1 MSNIGVLVFI
11 LCITVYIPL
20 NSAYNMKMTTAFAP
34 LSNYKEKVSTF
45 VPSRKIDVGIVSLTD
60 SNIVTDEYE
69 IASSVSS
76 RPLSIL
82 DGSFPETLMKK
93 NDSKQK
99 PYKPSRRFNMQVSD
113 TGIDSMK
120 NYMKSTANHDL
131 LTKNDEIVLAREIQI
146 LMKWEE
152 QRDKLEEALIRQPT
166 YQEWANSIREG
177 MTVIELKKQIRRSM
191 RAKGALTDS
200 NLRLVIS
207 IAKRYQN
214 RGLSLQ
220 DLCQEGILGLSRAC
234 EKFDPERGFRFST
247 YATWWI
253 KQGIWRGIAKQAR
266 TIRLPSHILDQL
278 RSVQKAEIE
287 LKEDLGRRPTTEE
300 IAVRCEKSVERV
312 EFLQQSGKTAVSMD
326 KALGGEK
333 TKGSGA
339 GTGGSRGGG
348 GGNTF
353 TVEDTLSDG
362 RQKSAATLADTS
374 MLKKDISGL
383 VHTLNLRERAVIT
396 MRFGLDDG
404 KPKTLEEVGRRFSVT
419 RERIRQ
425 IEGRALY
432 KLRQPYRNYSIKCYF
447 D

>member
-1 MSNIGVLVFI
+1 MSNISVLVSI

-20 NSAYNMKMTTAFAP
+20 NSAYNMKMTAAFAP
-34 LSNYKEKVSTF
+34 LSNYKDKVSTF
-45 VPSRKIDVGIVSLTD
+45 VPSKKINVGIVSLTD
-60 SNIVTDEYE
+60 SNIVTDEFE

-82 DGSFPETLMKK
+82 DGSFPETLIKK
-93 NDSKQK
+93 KDSKQK

-287 LKEDLGRRPTTEE
+287 LKEDLGRRPSTEE

>member
-1 MSNIGVLVFI
+1 MG
-11 LCITVYIPL
+11 
-20 NSAYNMKMTTAFAP
+20 
-34 LSNYKEKVSTF
+34 
-45 VPSRKIDVGIVSLTD
+45 
-60 SNIVTDEYE
+60 
-69 IASSVSS
+69 
-76 RPLSIL
+76 
-82 DGSFPETLMKK
+82 
-93 NDSKQK
+93 
-99 PYKPSRRFNMQVSD
+99 
-113 TGIDSMK
+113 
-120 NYMKSTANHDL
+120 
-131 LTKNDEIVLAREIQI
+131 
-146 LMKWEE
+146 
-152 QRDKLEEALIRQPT
+152 PT

-287 LKEDLGRRPTTEE
+287 LKEDLGRRPSTEE

>member
-1 MSNIGVLVFI
+1 MSNISVLVSI

-20 NSAYNMKMTTAFAP
+20 NSAYNMKMTAAFAP
-34 LSNYKEKVSTF
+34 LSNYKDKVSTF
-45 VPSRKIDVGIVSLTD
+45 VPSKKINVGIVSLTD
-60 SNIVTDEYE
+60 SNIVTDEFE

-82 DGSFPETLMKK
+82 DGSFPETLIKK
-93 NDSKQK
+93 KDSKEK

-287 LKEDLGRRPTTEE
+287 LKEDLGRRPSTEE

>member
-1 MSNIGVLVFI
+1 MSNISVLVSI

-20 NSAYNMKMTTAFAP
+20 NSAYNMKMTAAFAP
-34 LSNYKEKVSTF
+34 LSNYKDKVSTF
-45 VPSRKIDVGIVSLTD
+45 VPSRKINVGIVSLTD
-60 SNIVTDEYE
+60 SNIVTDEFE

-82 DGSFPETLMKK
+82 DGSFPETLIKK
-93 NDSKQK
+93 KDSKQK

-287 LKEDLGRRPTTEE
+287 LKEDLGRRPSTEE